1 MGYKEDLKRV
11 LKQLEETKF
20 TYAVDDDPAYIRR
33 RKAGKEQTA
42 ARQDGATADDR
53 ARAAG
58 ADTSYGRAMRAY
70 LERQRGEA
78 DSALR
83 QQYGQQAKKA
93 YDARVTGLEKE
104 RDGLKDKVLKEEQK
118 AAAERAAAQERARKE
133 AQRQEELRIK
143 EENKLEIERIR
154 AQAKVEA
161 ARLAASKK
169 SGRSSSGGAGSAKKS
184 AGASAAKK
192 GSGAGQKA
200 PAAFDE
206 TSGKFRSLA
215 AESHKQYLLGYSRGK
230 ESGGE
235 ERGRSFG
242 YQQQVRWLYAQVDGD
257 PQKTRALANY
267 LKIPTA
273 YTSEEALGRL
283 Y

>member
-1 MGYKEDLKRV
+1 MGSR
-11 LKQLEETKF
+11 
-20 TYAVDDDPAYIRR
+20 
-33 RKAGKEQTA
+33 
-42 ARQDGATADDR
+42 
-53 ARAAG
+53 
-58 ADTSYGRAMRAY
+58 
-70 LERQRGEA
+70 
-78 DSALR
+78 
-83 QQYGQQAKKA
+83 
-93 YDARVTGLEKE
+93 
-104 RDGLKDKVLKEEQK
+104 
-118 AAAERAAAQERARKE
+118 
-133 AQRQEELRIK
+133 
-143 EENKLEIERIR
+143 N
-154 AQAKVEA
+154 
-161 ARLAASKK
+161 AASNQGN
-169 SGRSSSGGAGSAKKS
+169 SRSSS
-184 AGASAAKK
+184 SAAKK

>member
-11 LKQLEETKF
+11 LKQLEETKC
-20 TYAVDDDPAYIRR
+20 TYAVDDDPAYIRQ

-78 DSALR
+78 DSTLR

-104 RDGLKDKVLKEEQK
+104 RDGLKEKVLKEEQK

-169 SGRSSSGGAGSAKKS
+169 SGRSSSGGSGAAKKS
-184 AGASAAKK
+184 ADPSAVKK
-192 GSGAGQKA
+192 GAGQKA

-235 ERGRSFG
+235 ERGRSFC

-257 PQKTRALANY
+257 PQKTRALADY
-267 LKIPTA
+267 LKIPAA

>member
-20 TYAVDDDPAYIRR
+20 TYAVDDDPAYIRQR
-33 RKAGKEQTA
+33 RAGKERTA

-58 ADTSYGRAMRAY
+58 GDTSYGRAMRAY
-70 LERQRGEA
+70 LERQRGEG

-93 YDARVTGLEKE
+93 YDARVSGLEKE
-104 RDGLKDKVLKEEQK
+104 RDGLKDRVRKEEER

-169 SGRSSSGGAGSAKKS
+169 AGRAAGGGSG
-184 AGASAAKK
+184 AAKK
-192 GSGAGQKA
+192 GAGSSSTKKA
-200 PAAFDE
+200 AAAFDE

-257 PQKTRALANY
+257 PQKTRALADY
-267 LKIPTA
+267 LKIPA
-273 YTSEEALGRL
+273 SYTSEEALARL